1 MPPYSFPQLGKNRGQ
16 GRGSKILCELGA
28 GTVLRLVNSGRAV
41 PACRPAC
48 AANDHGARAVFMSP
62 SASADSLETETKPGY
77 ICRDG

>member
-28 GTVLRLVNSGRAV
+28 GTVLRLVNSGGR
-41 PACRPAC
+41 

-62 SASADSLETETKPGY
+62 SASADSLETET
-77 ICRDG
+77 

>member
-28 GTVLRLVNSGRAV
+28 GTVLRLVNSGG
-41 PACRPAC
+41 PC

-62 SASADSLETETKPGY
+62 SASADSLETET
-77 ICRDG
+77 